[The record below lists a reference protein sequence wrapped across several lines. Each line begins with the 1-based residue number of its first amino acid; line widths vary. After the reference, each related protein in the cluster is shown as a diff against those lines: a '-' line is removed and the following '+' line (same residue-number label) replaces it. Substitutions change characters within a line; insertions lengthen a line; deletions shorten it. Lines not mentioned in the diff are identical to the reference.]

1 MASTNT
7 NLDAALEE
15 HHARF
20 DGIRSDFR
28 RLQKAIMVS
37 VRAKSINSE
46 VKREF
51 SEVVTKYFRQDEVL
65 VELLRKKIASALA
78 SGSMIQLN
86 RFEDELAAYL
96 VERRDFHQK
105 IVDSPIGDPDL
116 PQPPQQ
122 VHESSP
128 DDDGDEDNRN
138 VITETAREEEAVSRS
153 GEGLTIWRDHAALM
167 ASADEADRTLM
178 VQELTAGG
186 GYNEELGG
194 CRISEA
200 DLEKEVDGYM
210 EVSSLVRDDPEN
222 AVELLRVMTGSA
234 SATDALIRL
243 RGREEEQVAH
253 YIHLSNHREE
263 VVQMFRYDLGLSSD
277 PPPPPAYL
285 VARWDEHIAVLERQ
299 VAQCDEMLCE
309 DVGYKHRQLQGKILQ
324 SRVRSAVLLKEI
336 KSSASERAGQL
347 RELMGHKSPVSETPN
362 DGGASSAPSIHGVVI
377 GRSVLAAWMI
387 RLLKPLWDESDED
400 LDDEGM
406 IRLLKQ
412 FWDDLDEDSDEDSDD
427 EEGAFVLA
435 ALQSMKRFIIALI
448 EIDYTYHP
456 EEYFLRIVQINCVRP
471 HTYHTDDEYFLRIVQ
486 ISCVVLDSSDSA
498 SPAHIP
504 PHSDDRSII

>member
-7 NLDAALEE
+7 N
-15 HHARF
+15 
-20 DGIRSDFR
+20 SDVDR
-28 RLQKAIMVS
+28 EKES
-37 VRAKSINSE
+37 VTIG
-46 VKREF
+46 
-51 SEVVTKYFRQDEVL
+51 
-65 VELLRKKIASALA
+65 ELLARWRDRETLMASTTGADRTLMMQEQSADYDKILTRCRGMLSQVRCYEADAVALYRSTMAPALAPASKIQLLGRIEEIIRNRMAPGRAASTPPLKALTSIESIVSDSPNEGGTSSAPSSPSKAGNIRTIIASTNTI
-78 SGSMIQLN
+78 S
-86 RFEDELAAYL
+86 
-96 VERRDFHQK
+96 
-105 IVDSPIGDPDL
+105 
-116 PQPPQQ
+116 
-122 VHESSP
+122 
-128 DDDGDEDNRN
+128 DDD
-138 VITETAREEEAVSRS
+138 REEETLSIAEMLTRWR
-153 GEGLTIWRDHAALM
+153 GLAALM
-167 ASADEADRTLM
+167 ASANDADQALM
-178 VQELTAGG
+178 VNQLREEID
-186 GYNEELGG
+186 YDEELGG
-194 CRISEA
+194 CRIREA
-200 DLEKEVDGYM
+200 DLEKEVDAFM

-456 EEYFLRIVQINCVRP
+456 EEYFLRIVQIN
-471 HTYHTDDEYFLRIVQ
+471 IVFGRTRT
-486 ISCVVLDSSDSA
+486 ILTTNTFCASYKLVVSY
-498 SPAHIP
+498 
-504 PHSDDRSII
+504 